1 MISVK
6 KTQNHMTNE
15 QLLEHYQRMVDIYGD
30 NLPNPEQEPIR
41 FQYYVKLYKY
51 YNMEQRNE

>member
-1 MISVK
+1 
-6 KTQNHMTNE
+6 MTNE